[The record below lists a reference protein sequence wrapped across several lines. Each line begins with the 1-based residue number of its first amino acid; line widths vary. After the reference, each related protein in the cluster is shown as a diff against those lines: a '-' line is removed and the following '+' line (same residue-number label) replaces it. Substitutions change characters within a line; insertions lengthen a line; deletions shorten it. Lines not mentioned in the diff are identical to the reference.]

1 MRYFSCL
8 SESFYYAYL
17 NGPDP
22 FANCTVDNPS
32 LTECVTTVDELG
44 VVDLSHYGIEI
55 PPLEGPGS
63 LGPLGLS
70 DGKRHH
76 ALVRGG
82 SNQHPARNI
91 VRHQWT
97 SRMPARSFALVGP
110 GIYVS
115 VPEFTFLQLASRLGF
130 ERLVQVGCSLC
141 SSYMISPGTNCIIQ
155 RPPLTSPERLSR
167 YLDEARGVRGIS
179 AARRALRFIGAGA
192 ESPQETNLYLLL
204 RLDKTNGGCGI
215 PGLRFNYEIPVRS
228 GQEALVDRPT
238 RQSFRI
244 DVGIPDEH
252 VGLEYLGKF
261 HDMQVDADRERLN
274 ALTAMGERVLQV
286 KFTDLVDPVQADRLC
301 RQFSQLIGAE
311 PARLGPSEQVVRAAL
326 LDSLFGAGR
335 LIL

>member
-82 SNQHPARNI
+82 SIQHPSRNI

-110 GIYVS
+110 
-115 VPEFTFLQLASRLGF
+115 
-130 ERLVQVGCSLC
+130 
-141 SSYMISPGTNCIIQ
+141 
-155 RPPLTSPERLSR
+155 
-167 YLDEARGVRGIS
+167 
-179 AARRALRFIGAGA
+179 
-192 ESPQETNLYLLL
+192 
-204 RLDKTNGGCGI
+204 
-215 PGLRFNYEIPVRS
+215 
-228 GQEALVDRPT
+228 
-238 RQSFRI
+238 
-244 DVGIPDEH
+244 
-252 VGLEYLGKF
+252 
-261 HDMQVDADRERLN
+261 
-274 ALTAMGERVLQV
+274 
-286 KFTDLVDPVQADRLC
+286 
-301 RQFSQLIGAE
+301 
-311 PARLGPSEQVVRAAL
+311 
-326 LDSLFGAGR
+326 
-335 LIL
+335 